1 MDLHPPW
8 HYEDDLRDCAD
19 SSKEQ
24 TFERNPRGRS
34 PPRPPRNVHCIRATE
49 AERRE

>member
-8 HYEDDLRDCAD
+8 HYEDDPRGCAD

-24 TFERNPRGRS
+24 TFERNPKGRS
-34 PPRPPRNVHCIRATE
+34 PPRLPGTYTAFVHPKQ
-49 AERRE
+49 